1 MKIGVDV
8 GTTFTKAVVFGSA
21 NEIVARRAA
30 PTPLA
35 QRGTGRFECDVDQLT
50 DTVFGLLADLAGP
63 GVDLIALTGQGDG
76 LWLLDERAR
85 AVRPALS
92 WLDARGAA
100 ACDRWTRDGVVESV
114 FRLTANAPF
123 PGAGAALLASLEES
137 DEIVLDAA
145 STATQCQHMLFERF
159 TGVRIATRSCATL
172 PLFDPTT
179 LDYSE
184 EAIRLLGLARRQHL
198 LPPIATASA
207 AVAPLHDGLADRLGY
222 ERGTRVATGP
232 YDLPATALGVGGL
245 SLGDGVLIL
254 GTTLACEVLTE
265 RASTSEAPVGLTLC
279 LERGRLLR
287 AMPAMVGTAAIDWAL
302 RMVRHGQGDL
312 GRLLVESPPGAN
324 GVTALP
330 YLSPAG
336 ERAPFADSAARAELH
351 GMTLETTAADIVRA
365 ICEALAYAARQCFAA
380 AGLHGEIV
388 VCGGG
393 TMTPEFVQLLA
404 DVLGRPLRLLR
415 GDEIAARGAVTAADP
430 ETARAAPAPQEV
442 IKPSA
447 YQHYVEGYADYVD
460 RVERARRFGW
470 RKEDAFERRPP

>member
-1 MKIGVDV
+1 MKIGVDI
-8 GTTFTKAVVFGSA
+8 GTTFTKAALFGSA
-21 NEIVARRAA
+21 NDVMARRVA

-35 QRGTGRFECDVDQLT
+35 RRGAGRVECDVDQLA
-50 DTVFGLLADLAGP
+50 DTVLGLLADLAAP

-76 LWLLDERAR
+76 LWLVDERAR

-100 ACDRWTRDGVVESV
+100 ACERWTRDGVVQSV

-137 DEIVLDAA
+137 DATALDAA
-145 STATQCQHMLFERF
+145 SSATQCQHVLFERL
-159 TGVRIATRSCATL
+159 TGVRTATRSCATL

-179 LDYSE
+179 LDYAN
-184 EAIRLLGLARRQHL
+184 EAVRLMGLARRKHL
-198 LPPIATASA
+198 LPPIATTSASI
-207 AVAPLHDGLADRLGY
+207 APLHDELADRLGY

-254 GTTLACEVLTE
+254 GTTLACEVLVD
-265 RASTSEAPVGLTLC
+265 RAPTSETPVGLTLC

-287 AMPAMVGTAAIDWAL
+287 AMPAMVGTACIDWAL
-302 RMVRHGQGDL
+302 RMVRHDHGEL

-351 GMTLETTAADIVRA
+351 GLTLETTAADIVRA
-365 ICEALAYAARQCFAA
+365 ICEALAYAARQCFTA
-380 AGLHGEIV
+380 AGLRGEIV

-393 TMTPEFVQLLA
+393 TTTPELVQIVA
-404 DVLGRPLRLLR
+404 DVLGRPLTLRR
-415 GDEIAARGAVTAADP
+415 GDEIAARGAVAAADP
-430 ETARAAPAPQEV
+430 DAARTAPASRDA
-442 IKPSA
+442 ITPSA
-447 YQHYVEGYADYVD
+447 DQRYVDGYADYLN
-460 RVERARRFGW
+460 RVGIARRHGW
-470 RKEDAFERRPP
+470 RRREASGSN

>member
-8 GTTFTKAVVFGSA
+8 GTTFTKAVLFSSA
-21 NEIVARRAA
+21 NDVVAKRSA

-35 QRGTGRFECDVDQLT
+35 QRGAGRFECDVDQLT
-50 DTVFGLLADLAGP
+50 DTVFGLLADLAAP

-85 AVRPALS
+85 AARPALS

-100 ACDRWTRDGVVESV
+100 LCERWTREGVVGAV

-137 DEIVLDAA
+137 DASALDAA
-145 STATQCQHMLFERF
+145 SSATQCQHVLFERL
-159 TGVRIATRSCATL
+159 TGVRTATRSCATL

-179 LDYSE
+179 LDYAD
-184 EAIRLLGLARRQHL
+184 EAVRLMGLARRQHL
-198 LPPIATASA
+198 LPPIAPAAAAIAS
-207 AVAPLHDGLADRLGY
+207 LHDELADRLGY

-232 YDLPATALGVGGL
+232 YDLPATALGVEGL
-245 SLGDGVLIL
+245 SFGDGVLNV
-254 GTTLACEVLTE
+254 GTTLACEVLVE
-265 RASTSEAPVGLTLC
+265 RAPTSESPVGLTLC

-287 AMPAMVGTAAIDWAL
+287 AMPAMVGTACIDWAL
-302 RMVRHGQGDL
+302 RMVRHGHGEL

-380 AGLHGEIV
+380 AGLRGEIF

-393 TMTPEFVQLLA
+393 TMTPELVQLFA
-404 DVLGRPLRLLR
+404 DVLGLPLRLRR

-430 ETARAAPAPQEV
+430 DAPRAAPAAQDV

-447 YQHYVEGYADYVD
+447 DRRYVEGYAEYLS
-460 RVERARRFGW
+460 RLEIARRFGW
-470 RKEDAFERRPP
+470 RRDASPSK

>member
-8 GTTFTKAVVFGSA
+8 GTTFTKAALFGPA
-21 NEIVARRAA
+21 NEVVARRAA

-35 QRGTGRFECDVDQLT
+35 QRGAGRFECDVDQLA
-50 DTVFGLLADLAGP
+50 DTVLGLLTELAAP
-63 GVDLIALTGQGDG
+63 RVDLIAFTGQGDG
-76 LWLLDERAR
+76 LWLVDERAR

-100 ACDRWTRDGVVESV
+100 VCERWIRDGVVQAV

-123 PGAGAALLASLEES
+123 PGAGAALIASLDES
-137 DEIVLDAA
+137 DASALDAA
-145 STATQCQHMLFERF
+145 STATQCQHVLFERL
-159 TGVRIATRSCATL
+159 TGVRTATRSCATL

-179 LDYSE
+179 LAYSD
-184 EAIRLLGLARRQHL
+184 EAVRLMGLARRQHL
-198 LPPIATASA
+198 LPPIATTPA
-207 AVAPLHDGLADRLGY
+207 AIAPLHDELADRLGY

-232 YDLPATALGVGGL
+232 YDLPATALGIGGL

-254 GTTLACEVLTE
+254 GTTLACEVLVE
-265 RASTSEAPVGLTLC
+265 RAPTSEPPVGLTLC

-287 AMPAMVGTAAIDWAL
+287 AMPAMVGTACIDWAL
-302 RMVRHGQGDL
+302 GMVRHDHGEL

-351 GMTLETTAADIVRA
+351 GLTLETSAADIVRA

-380 AGLHGEIV
+380 AGLRGEIV

-393 TMTPEFVQLLA
+393 TTSPELVQLIA
-404 DVLGRPLRLLR
+404 DVLGRPLSLRR
-415 GDEIAARGAVTAADP
+415 GDEIAARGAVAAADP
-430 ETARAAPAPQEV
+430 DAARAAPASQDV
-442 IKPSA
+442 IEPIA
-447 YQHYVEGYADYVD
+447 DQRYVDGYADYVN
-460 RVERARRFGW
+460 RVGIARRYGW
-470 RKEDAFERRPP
+470 RRREALASN

>member
-8 GTTFTKAVVFGSA
+8 GTTFTKAIVFGSA

-30 PTPLA
+30 NTPLA
-35 QRGTGRFECDVDQLT
+35 NRGAGRFECDVDQLT
-50 DTVFGLLADLAGP
+50 DTVVGLLADLAVAE
-63 GVDLIALTGQGDG
+63 VDLIALTGQGDG
-76 LWLLDERAR
+76 LWLLDERAG
-85 AVRPALS
+85 AVRPAVS

-100 ACDRWTRDGVVESV
+100 ACERWTRDGVIESV

-123 PGAGAALLASLEES
+123 PGAGAALLASLDES
-137 DEIVLDAA
+137 DQSALDAA
-145 STATQCQHMLFERF
+145 STATQCQHMLFERL
-159 TGVRIATRSCATL
+159 TGVRTATRSCATL

-179 LDYSE
+179 LDYAA
-184 EAIRLLGLARRQHL
+184 EAIRLMGLVRRRHL

-207 AVAPLHDGLADRLGY
+207 AIAPLHDELADRLGY

-265 RASTSEAPVGLTLC
+265 RASTSEMPVGLTLC

-287 AMPAMVGTAAIDWAL
+287 AMPAMVGTACIDWAL
-302 RMVRHGQGDL
+302 RMVRHGHGEL

-324 GVTALP
+324 GVSALP

-336 ERAPFADSAARAELH
+336 ERAPFADTAARAELH

-380 AGLHGEIV
+380 AGLRGEIF

-393 TMTPEFVQLLA
+393 TMTPELVQLLA
-404 DVLGRPLRLLR
+404 DVLGRPLRLRR

-430 ETARAAPAPQEV
+430 DAGRAAPATQDV

-447 YQHYVEGYADYVD
+447 DQRYVEGYAEYLN
-460 RVERARRFGW
+460 RLEISRRFGW
-470 RKEDAFERRPP
+470 RSRDASPSN